1 MTSLVDRP
9 ILVKV
14 ALEATNKN
22 DTNTSTYGQV
32 DIVMG
37 VDSWVMGTIWEDS
50 SLRGALAVVVQVFIE
65 VVNSTQIAVVTG
77 KDTYRI
83 VRSENPI
90 ANQKVAVVD
99 YVVI

>member
-37 VDSWVMGTIWEDS
+37 VDS
-50 SLRGALAVVVQVFIE
+50 
-65 VVNSTQIAVVTG
+65 
-77 KDTYRI
+77 
-83 VRSENPI
+83 
-90 ANQKVAVVD
+90 
-99 YVVI
+99 